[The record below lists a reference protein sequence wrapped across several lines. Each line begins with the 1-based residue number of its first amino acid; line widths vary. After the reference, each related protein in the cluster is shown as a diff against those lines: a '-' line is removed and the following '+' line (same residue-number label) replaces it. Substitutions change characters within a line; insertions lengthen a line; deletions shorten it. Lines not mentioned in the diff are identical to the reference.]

1 MSVYS
6 HVICNM
12 SMLSESQTNKG
23 IKCISVN
30 PGTWSSEHPQD
41 VLFEKMAWVNIIGL
55 ELSVLWFLF

>member
-1 MSVYS
+1 MYVYS

-30 PGTWSSEHPQD
+30 PGTWFSEHPQD

-55 ELSVLWFLF
+55 GLSVP